1 MKEKSLRVHIIT
13 EEDPFY
19 LPVFFREFFAY
30 LPREGFVITGVDL
43 TPPLNR
49 KTSMGLARRLYGF
62 YGPRDFVRLGLR
74 YAAVK
79 LKDALLP
86 QAVWTGTLPRL
97 LAHQRI
103 PWRVVANVND
113 QAYVA
118 GVRRLEPDLLVSVA
132 ASQIFKKDLLAV
144 PRLHAINI
152 HTGSLPMYRGMMP
165 VFWQMYDGQ
174 SEIGITIHTMTPE
187 IDLGEVLFSRSV
199 PVRNGAS
206 LDETTREMKRQGAH
220 AMLALLRRYLD
231 GSVTATP
238 MDRSQSGYGSF
249 PGRREASAFRKMG
262 KRLL

>member
-1 MKEKSLRVHIIT
+1 MTEKSLRLHIIT

-30 LPREGFVITGVDL
+30 LPRDGFVITGVDI

-49 KTSMGLARRLYGF
+49 KTSMGLARRLYDF

-74 YAAVK
+74 YTGVRFK
-79 LKDALLP
+79 EALLP

-97 LAHQRI
+97 LARQRI
-103 PWRVVANVND
+103 PWRVVGNVND
-113 QAYVA
+113 RAYVA
-118 GVRRLEPDLLVSVA
+118 GLRRLEPDLLVSVA
-132 ASQIFKKDLLAV
+132 ASQIFKNDLLSV

-152 HTGSLPMYRGMMP
+152 HTGRLPKYRGMMP

-174 SEIGITIHTMTPE
+174 PEIGITIHSMTPE
-187 IDLGEVLFSRSV
+187 IDFGEILLYRSV
-199 PVRNGAS
+199 PVRNAAS

-220 AMLALLRRYLD
+220 AMLELLRRYRE
-231 GSVTATP
+231 GSVTAAS
-238 MDRSQSGYGSF
+238 MDRSQSGYRSF
-249 PGRREASAFRKMG
+249 PGRREATEFRKMG